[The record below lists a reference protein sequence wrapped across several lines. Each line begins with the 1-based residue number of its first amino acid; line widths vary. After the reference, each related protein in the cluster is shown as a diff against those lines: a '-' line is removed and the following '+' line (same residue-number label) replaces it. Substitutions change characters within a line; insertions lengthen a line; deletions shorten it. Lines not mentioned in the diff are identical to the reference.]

1 MRNCLV
7 NQQCLTRKLLLLS
20 LLCAMTLVPKCAWAQ
35 TFSGGDGSSTS
46 PYQISTYE
54 DLKALSEYVDGSNEQ
69 KVYFEL
75 TNDIDCYGKTDFLPI
90 GKYEGNKPFEGYFD
104 GKGHKISNLSY
115 SKGVNS
121 ISFAGLFGVIGW
133 EGSGNEGCYVKN
145 LILEF
150 CSFSDADYN
159 GAIAGLLVNGTI
171 DNCTVL
177 YNTING
183 SNYSGGIVGSLS
195 NGTISNCT
203 VDGSNINSTTDNNI
217 DASSGGIVASI
228 GSSVSGPQAITGCKV
243 KGYTTIN
250 AEDKNDYTNNNNNNP
265 TLFSGAIIGDKYT
278 GTFTNNYY
286 YKSVTTSTKVGNV
299 VVQKTDYEQRGTGA
313 VVNTVENQPFYDITS
328 DNGAMLYSK
337 LLTWPS
343 SPITNGNVTVGDYS
357 VGNAQYYI
365 EVPIVK
371 TRSYFAPGDKVEFSI
386 QPESGYL
393 PSSVK
398 VAYGKTVI
406 DASVKE
412 ISNGQY
418 NYSFIMP
425 DEEASVSITLVSGT
439 GYDLYLGSKQVTT
452 DNASDVLG
460 DGKTSFTYDATNNSG
475 TLTLNGVALTAPIMS
490 GLSTLTIDL
499 QGTNTITTYGEAGI
513 DGLTG
518 ADPSLV
524 ITSTSQQ
531 KGYLT
536 IRNTNPDNSCGG
548 VIGSG
553 FRGDNSFSID
563 RSLALYKPNG
573 YYYLRVDTT
582 HLAQIVPSYG
592 LTVSDQ
598 VVCELN
604 ANDVFGDGTVRFNKS
619 NHTLT
624 LNNASIGSISTSL
637 SELDIDLIGNNS
649 MGTYYNGAVFD
660 NPFDDTNLTI
670 NVKSTAAQKGC
681 LSLYLEYN
689 SPGQNDPNG
698 SSGFVDNGITLTVES
713 PLTIFGDLD
722 ATYHSHAMIAEP
734 VDYELYVGDVKVT
747 AANTSNI
754 TNNLNYYDRPEA
766 SFDRTTNTLTL
777 DGYSFSYM
785 YSNVPIKSNIQNLKV
800 KLIGKNDI
808 SLGSTKKVFVYSG
821 NASESAPIVTLSTEG
836 DIQEGKYVLGS
847 LEVSGYNTVP
857 DASDLVDGYTIAT
870 NYEQVYQE
878 INGGTSTGW
887 KLLVS
892 SSTLKLWYLEVYG
905 ITVTKDNHTVSVTNA
920 NRLDVLG
927 DADPNNNKP
936 ATVQFDGRRRL
947 VLNGAE
953 LTSIVVSATNNLPE
967 TGLDIY
973 LKGNSTITNATNAT
987 DHAISSEGST
997 AMVKLAFH
1005 TDSDTPGTLV
1015 CTNGSDIGAN
1025 SPFLGFDTKYYNN
1038 LAQFTDNNKVTVK
1051 TSLGLIV
1058 GVNGTTNIDYSSNP
1072 GGSDGAKLDNVSYG
1086 NVLYTLDDDGT
1097 QVAPDGYDQNLKAI
1111 VVNSVM
1117 TDEQVRNID
1126 TDVIIP
1132 GTPEYQELFKGLT
1145 YIVPAGTGTITLN
1158 GVKTITGYAFHVMV
1172 GNQDPMEVVNTGE
1185 PADYVLSY
1193 ACGEASYV
1201 KLYLVNLATDPNGA
1215 PAKKVDHRIG
1225 PKSSVGGALGGVK
1238 VSNSSVQSTAD
1249 PAAPYK
1255 AMEKAMMATDLTKLS
1270 DPYNGYTCNDQDITD
1285 LADNLCVANT
1295 SAPAINPA
1303 PRRGGA
1309 SSTILPEGLTYLDFS
1324 ETKITGM
1331 EISRTS
1337 GPFNGV
1343 PENVFIYMPAGNTT
1357 KDKNVVIGDIC
1368 DKVELDGSANAKPFK
1383 ALKDFK
1389 AGQATLK
1396 RTFEAGSAVSKAT
1409 VYLPYNIAQGDANNL
1424 GTFYEYAGN
1433 DGTTVSMNQV
1443 TSGGLKANKPY
1454 IIQAKEG
1461 GVTDPMVHGVDI
1473 VATPAETDGFK
1484 GVYKRKDYEAGM
1496 YCYAGEDKGGKY
1508 TIGQFVEMGP
1518 GSYVPPFRAYMIGD
1532 DAPSYAIAWDGVINN
1547 IDDENTTAVETVKT
1561 ATNVKTQDGWWTL
1574 NGMRLNAQPKKAGLY
1589 ILNGRMVVVKN

>member
-1 MRNCLV
+1 MRKRLV
-7 NQQCLTRKLLLLS
+7 NQQCLTRRLLQLS
-20 LLCAMTLVPKCAWAQ
+20 LLCAMMLAPLGAWAQ

-46 PYQISTYE
+46 PYLISTYE
-54 DLKALSEYVDGSNEQ
+54 DLKALSEYVDEGY
-69 KVYFEL
+69 KKDYFEL
-75 TNDIDCYGKTDFLPI
+75 TNDIDCSNETDFLPI
-90 GKYEGNKPFEGYFD
+90 GRYDGNKPFEGYFD

-115 SKGVNS
+115 SKGTNS

-133 EGSGNEGCYVKN
+133 EGSGNDDCYVKN
-145 LILEF
+145 LTLEY
-150 CSFSDADYN
+150 CSFGDAEYN
-159 GAIAGLLVNGTI
+159 GAIAGQLINGTI

-177 YNTING
+177 YSTING
-183 SNYSGGIVGSLS
+183 SNYSGGIVGSLI

-203 VDGSNINSTTDNNI
+203 VDGSYINSTTDSNN

-228 GSSVSGPQAITGCKV
+228 RSSVSGPQAITGCKV

-265 TLFSGAIIGDKYT
+265 TLFSGAIVGDKYT

-286 YKSVTTSTKVGNV
+286 YKSVTTSTKVGNAV
-299 VVQKTDYEQRGTGA
+299 VEKTDYEQRGTGA
-313 VVNTVENQPFYDITS
+313 IVNTVENQNFFDIIS
-328 DNGAMLYSK
+328 NNGAMLYSK

-343 SPITNGNVTVGDYS
+343 SPLTNGNVTVGDYS
-357 VGNAQYYI
+357 VGNDQYYI

-371 TRSYFAPGDKVEFSI
+371 TRSYFAPGDRVEFSI
-386 QPESGYL
+386 TPESGYL

-398 VAYGKTVI
+398 VTYGKTEI
-406 DASVKE
+406 DASVKG

-418 NYSFIMP
+418 TYSFIMP
-425 DEEASVSITLVSGT
+425 DEEASVSITLASGT

-460 DGKTSFTYDATNNSG
+460 NGKASFTYDATNNSG
-475 TLTLNGVALTAPIMS
+475 TLTLNSVALTAPIMS

-499 QGTNTITTYGEAGI
+499 KGTNTITTYGEPGI

-518 ADPSLV
+518 TDPSLI
-524 ITSTSQQ
+524 ITSTSEP
-531 KGYLT
+531 KGNLT
-536 IRNTNPDNSCGG
+536 VKNTNPDNSCGG
-548 VIGSG
+548 VIGDA
-553 FRGDNSFSID
+553 FYRNNQYCFYID
-563 RSLALYKPNG
+563 KSMALYKPNNN
-573 YYYLRVDTT
+573 YYILMCDTT
-582 HLAQIVPSYG
+582 HVMQIVPSYG
-592 LTVSDQ
+592 LAIGEQ
-598 VVCELN
+598 VVCEFN
-604 ANDVFGDGTVRFNKS
+604 ANDVFGDGTVSFNKS

-624 LNNASIGSISTSL
+624 LNNARIGSISTSL

-649 MGTYYNGAVFD
+649 MATYSNGAVFD
-660 NPFDDTNLTI
+660 NPYDDANI
-670 NVKSTAAQKGC
+670 AIKVKSTATQKGC
-681 LSLYLEYN
+681 LAMYLDYN
-689 SPGQNDPNG
+689 SPSQNDPSG
-698 SSGFVDNGITLTVES
+698 SSGFLDNGITLTAES
-713 PLTIFGDLD
+713 PLTITGDLE

-734 VDYELYVGDVKVT
+734 VDYELYVGDVMVT
-747 AANTSNI
+747 AANASNI
-754 TNNLNYYDRPEA
+754 TNKLNYYDRPEA

-777 DGYSFSYM
+777 DGYYFSYM
-785 YSNVPIKSNIQNLKV
+785 YSDVPIKSNIQNLKV
-800 KLIGKNDI
+800 KLIGKNRI
-808 SLGSTKKVFVYSG
+808 SLGNTKKVFVYSG
-821 NASESAPIVTLSTEG
+821 NASESAPTVTLSTEG
-836 DIQEGKYVLGS
+836 DIQEVLGS

-857 DASDLVDGYTIAT
+857 NASDLVDGYTFAT

-887 KLLVS
+887 KLLVG

-905 ITVTKDNHTVSVTNA
+905 ITVTKNNVSVIVNNA
-920 NRLDVLG
+920 NRTNVLD
-927 DADPNNNKP
+927 DNN
-936 ATVQFDGRRRL
+936 ASVQFDGRRRL
-947 VLNGAE
+947 VLNGEE

-973 LKGNSTITNATNAT
+973 LKGNSTITNATNTT
-987 DHAISSEGST
+987 DYAISSEGAT

-1025 SPFLGFDTKYYNN
+1025 SPFSGFDTKYYNN

-1072 GGSDGAKLDNVSYG
+1072 GGSESASLDNVSYG

-1097 QVAPDGYDQNLKAI
+1097 KEAPDGYDQGLKAI

-1126 TDVIIP
+1126 TNVIIP
-1132 GTPEYQELFKGLT
+1132 GTPKYQELFKGIT
-1145 YIVPAGTGTITLN
+1145 YLVPAGTGTITLN

-1172 GNQDPMEVVNTGE
+1172 GNQDPMEVVNTGD
-1185 PADYVLSY
+1185 PADYELPY
-1193 ACGEASYV
+1193 ACGEASFV
-1201 KLYLVNLATDPNGA
+1201 KLYLVNLAIDPYGA
-1215 PAKKVDHRIG
+1215 PAMKVDHRIG
-1225 PKSSVGGALGGVK
+1225 PKSSVAGALGGVK
-1238 VSNSSVQSTAD
+1238 VSNSSAQSSAD

-1255 AMEKAMMATDLTKLS
+1255 AMERATMATDLTKLV
-1270 DPYNGYTCNDQDITD
+1270 DPYNGYTCNDLDITD
-1285 LADNLCVANT
+1285 LPDNLCVDNT
-1295 SAPAINPA
+1295 PAPAINPA
-1303 PRRGGA
+1303 PRRGGDT
-1309 SSTILPEGLTYLDFS
+1309 STILPEGLTYLDFS
-1324 ETKITGM
+1324 GTKITGM
-1331 EISRTS
+1331 EVSRTS

-1368 DKVELDGSANAKPFK
+1368 DNVELDGSTSAKPFK
-1383 ALKDFK
+1383 ALKNFT

-1396 RTFEAGSAVSKAT
+1396 RTFEELNGNNRAT
-1409 VYLPYNIAQGDANNL
+1409 IYLPYNIAQGDANNL

-1433 DGTTVSMNQV
+1433 DGTTVSMSKV
-1443 TSGGLKANKPY
+1443 TTGGLKANMPY
-1454 IIQAKEG
+1454 IFEAKEG
-1461 GVTDPMVHGVDI
+1461 GVIDPMVHGVDI
-1473 VATPAETDGFK
+1473 VADPAETQGFK

-1508 TIGQFVEMGP
+1508 TVGQFVEMGP
-1518 GSYVPPFRAYMIGD
+1518 GSYVPPFRAYMIGSGV
-1532 DAPSYAIAWDGVINN
+1532 PSYAIAWDGVINN

-1561 ATNVKTQDGWWTL
+1561 ATNVKTQDGWWTI

-1589 ILNGRMVVVKN
+1589 ILNGRMVVVK

>member
-7 NQQCLTRKLLLLS
+7 NQQCLTRKLLQLS
-20 LLCAMTLVPKCAWAQ
+20 LLCAMMLMPKHAWAQ

-800 KLIGKNDI
+800 KLIGKNVI

-905 ITVTKDNHTVSVTNA
+905 ITVKKDDHTVSVTNA

-936 ATVQFDGRRRL
+936 ATVQFDGRSRL
-947 VLNGAE
+947 VLNGAD
-953 LTSIVVSATNNLPE
+953 LTSIVVSGTNNLPE
-967 TGLDIY
+967 SGLDVY
-973 LKGNSTITNATNAT
+973 LEGNNKITNALGY
-987 DHAISSEGST
+987 AIESEGAA
-997 AMVKLAFH
+997 AMEKLAFY
-1005 TDSDTPGTLV
+1005 TGGDAPGTLTY
-1015 CTNGSDIGAN
+1015 TNSGAASEN
-1025 SPFLGFDTKYYNN
+1025 VFFGFNVTYNNN
-1038 LAQFTDNNKVTVK
+1038 LAKFVDGNVTLVRMP
-1051 TSLGLIV
+1051 LGLFVNEV
-1058 GVNGTTNIDYSSNP
+1058 GTPAVVTYTSSPAGEDNIP
-1072 GGSDGAKLDNVSYG
+1072 LDNDIFG
-1086 NVLYTLDDDGT
+1086 KMLYTLDDDGT
-1097 QVAPDGYDQNLKAI
+1097 KDSPDGYDQDKQAI
-1111 VVNSVM
+1111 VINTVM
-1117 TDEQVRNID
+1117 TDAAVKAID
-1126 TDVIIP
+1126 TNVTIP
-1132 GTPEYQELFKGLT
+1132 GTPAYAEVFKGLT
-1145 YIVPAGTGTITLN
+1145 FIVPAGTGEITLN
-1158 GVKTITGYAFHVMV
+1158 GLNTADHYAFHIMI
-1172 GNQDPMEVVNTGE
+1172 GSQDPVEVIHNNGNGDVTV
-1185 PADYVLSY
+1185 PY
-1193 ACGEASYV
+1193 ASSEASYV
-1201 KLYLVNLATDPNGA
+1201 KIYLVKLPIIIAPIDA
-1215 PAKKVDHRIG
+1215 PAMKVDHRIG

-1249 PAAPYK
+1249 PAATYK
-1255 AMEKAMMATDLTKLS
+1255 AMEVATMAADIANLG
-1270 DPYNGYTCNDQDITD
+1270 DAYNGYSCNDPDITD
-1285 LADNLCVANT
+1285 LPDNLFMDNGG
-1295 SAPAINPA
+1295 SSA
-1303 PRRGGA
+1303 PRRAGGKI
-1309 SSTILPEGLTYLDFS
+1309 SGTILPEGLTFIDFS
-1324 ETKITGM
+1324 ETKIMCM
-1331 EISRTS
+1331 EVDREK
-1337 GPFNGV
+1337 GAFKGV
-1343 PENVFIYMPAGNTT
+1343 PENVFIYMPAGNSFAAGT
-1357 KDKNVVIGDIC
+1357 KNVVIGGIC
-1368 DKVELDGSANAKPFK
+1368 DVAELDGSSYAQPFK
-1383 ALKDFK
+1383 AKKDFK

-1396 RTFEAGSAVSKAT
+1396 RTFEAGSTDSKAT
-1409 VYLPYNIAQGDANNL
+1409 IYLPYNIAQEDANKL
-1424 GTFYEYAGN
+1424 GTFYAYTGN
-1433 DGTTVSMNQV
+1433 DGTTVTMNKV
-1443 TSGGLKANKPY
+1443 TTGGLKANKPY
-1454 IIQAKEG
+1454 IFEAKEG
-1461 GVTDPMVHGVDI
+1461 GVQNPMVHGVDI
-1473 VATPAETDGFK
+1473 VANPAETEGFK
-1484 GVYKRKDYEAGM
+1484 GVYKRKNYESGM
-1496 YCYAGEDKGGKY
+1496 YCYAGEEKGGKY

-1518 GSYVPPFRAYMIGD
+1518 GSYVPPFRAYMIGNG
-1532 DAPSYAIAWDGVINN
+1532 APSYAIAWDGEVDIVQNE
-1547 IDDENTTAVETVKT
+1547 ENTTAVETVKT
-1561 ATNVKTQDGWWTL
+1561 DNNVKTQDGWWTI
-1574 NGMRLNAQPKKAGLY
+1574 NGMRLKAQPKKAGLY
-1589 ILNGRMVVVKN
+1589 ILNGRMVVVK